1 MGLRKGGVLIAILIL
16 PLFVPVLILATS
28 MVQTGVQGGDYTGH
42 MLWLGALLAMSI
54 GLAPLA
60 TSAGI
65 RISLSN

>member
-1 MGLRKGGVLIAILIL
+1 LLIAILIL

-42 MLWLGALLAMSI
+42 MLWLGVLLALSVGM
-54 GLAPLA
+54 APLA

-65 RISLSN
+65 RISVSH